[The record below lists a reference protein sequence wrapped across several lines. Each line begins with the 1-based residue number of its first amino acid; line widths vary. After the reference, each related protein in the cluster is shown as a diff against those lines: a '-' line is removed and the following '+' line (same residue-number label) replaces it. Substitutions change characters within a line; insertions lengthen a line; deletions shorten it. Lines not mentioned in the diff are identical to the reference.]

1 MGRPGVRRRL
11 FPGRGDQ
18 KGGEPGQ
25 GEGHRGAEGV
35 DHRCPAREGDA
46 AEGGPPAVRRLHG
59 RGDRW
64 DKNYPIAIVT
74 NTEVF
79 PADKVIYS
87 LAEWKKAQE
96 SNK

>member
-1 MGRPGVRRRL
+1 MV
-11 FPGRGDQ
+11 
-18 KGGEPGQ
+18 GETGF
-25 GEGHRGAEGV
+25 V
-35 DHRCPAREGDA
+35 KD
-46 AEGGPPAVRRLHG
+46 
-59 RGDRW
+59 
-64 DKNYPIAIVT
+64 YPIPILT

>member
-1 MGRPGVRRRL
+1 MV
-11 FPGRGDQ
+11 
-18 KGGEPGQ
+18 GETG
-25 GEGHRGAEGV
+25 
-35 DHRCPAREGDA
+35 
-46 AEGGPPAVRRLHG
+46 
-59 RGDRW
+59 W

-74 NTEVF
+74 KTEVF

>member
-1 MGRPGVRRRL
+1 MI
-11 FPGRGDQ
+11 
-18 KGGEPGQ
+18 GEIG
-25 GEGHRGAEGV
+25 
-35 DHRCPAREGDA
+35 
-46 AEGGPPAVRRLHG
+46 
-59 RGDRW
+59 W
-64 DKNYPIAIVT
+64 DKNYPITIVT